1 MNSKLETPVTG
12 QAGQR
17 GPATADPGPGKAV
30 AASVS
35 SHSAKVLVAAALLLA
50 AVALL
55 PLVGST
61 SINLGRA
68 LAGISP
74 DAEILLYARL
84 PRVLLAAL
92 VGGALAVTGVLFQA
106 LVRDALA
113 DPYVLGVASGASLGA
128 VLAICFGWRQAG
140 SVSAIWL
147 AASVGAAVTLL
158 LVIAIATQ
166 GRRMS
171 SFTLLLAGVTIN
183 SICSAAILFL
193 HNLVDFGQSFAVLRW
208 LMGSVEPVPYSTIG
222 WLAVVVAAVVL
233 YVFLRARDWN
243 LLAVGEEWAAA
254 RGVSTPRLMLTG
266 FVAGSL
272 LTGTVTALT
281 GPIAFLGLIVPHA
294 LRIRWGAD
302 HRLLIPCSFLLGA
315 AFLAVCDTV
324 ARTALPPAEIP
335 VGVIT
340 AMLGGPFFIWL
351 LRSRRR
357 SLWL

>member
-1 MNSKLETPVTG
+1 MRS
-12 QAGQR
+12 R
-17 GPATADPGPGKAV
+17 
-30 AASVS
+30 
-35 SHSAKVLVAAALLLA
+35 SAIVVLSALLLVAAA
-50 AVALL
+50 ALM
-55 PLVGST
+55 PLIGST
-61 SINLGRA
+61 SIDYGRA
-68 LAGISP
+68 LAGESP
-74 DAEILLYARL
+74 DAEILFYARL
-84 PRVLLAAL
+84 PRVLLALL

-128 VLAICFGWRQAG
+128 VLAICFGWRHAG
-140 SVSAIWL
+140 GISPMWL
-147 AASVGAAVTLL
+147 AASAGAAVTLFVVL
-158 LVIAIATQ
+158 GIATQ

-183 SICSAAILFL
+183 SICAAVILFL
-193 HNLVDFGQSFAVLRW
+193 HNIVEFSQSFMVLRW
-208 LMGSVEPVPYSTIG
+208 LMGGIEPVEYSTIA
-222 WLAVVVAAVVL
+222 WLACLVIPVVI
-233 YVFLRARDWN
+233 YSFLKARQWN
-243 LLAVGEEWAAA
+243 LLAVGEDWAAA
-254 RGVSTPRLMLTG
+254 RGVPVQRLMVVG

-281 GPIAFLGLIVPHA
+281 GPIGFLGLIVPHA

-302 HRLLIPCSFLLGA
+302 HRLLIPCSFLIGA
-315 AFLAVCDTV
+315 SFLAVCDTV
-324 ARTALPPAEIP
+324 ARTALAPAEIP